1 MGIAIMV
8 CLMLAAWC
16 AEYDAGRII
25 LGKPIHHRMWWMI
38 RASVMVITCIAMEV
52 PWMAVGCAGLFSAA
66 FRSELNA
73 ARGLT
78 WYYISDSN
86 WYDAAWIKMA
96 GSAKAGGIL
105 AYCAEGIVFVAVLTW
120 YLMQSSL
127 HIQ

>member
-25 LGKPIHHRMWWMI
+25 MGKPIHHRRGGMS
-38 RASVMVITCIAMEV
+38 RASVRGITCIGREV
-52 PWMAVGCAGLFSAA
+52 PGMAIGCAGLFSAA

-86 WYDAAWIKMA
+86 WYDAAWIKLA

-105 AYCAEGIVFVAVLTW
+105 AYCAEGIVFVSVLTW
-120 YLMQSSL
+120 YLMR
-127 HIQ
+127 